1 MFIKLCNSGYVNINK
16 VNYFDIDKENL
27 KDSPK
32 GTVAGVD
39 IYFENGSKAGYWL
52 SQEDY
57 VNFIQQLEQYRIEV
71 PTGSWRTRANEI
83 L

>member
-1 MFIKLCNSGYVNINK
+1 MFIKLCDSGYINISK
-16 VNYFDIDKENL
+16 VNYFDIDKEHL
-27 KDSPK
+27 EDSPE

-39 IYFENGSKAGYWL
+39 IYFEDGSKGGYWL

-57 VNFIQQLEQYRIEV
+57 VDFIQQLEQYRIEV
-71 PTGSWRTRANEI
+71 PTGSWRARANEI